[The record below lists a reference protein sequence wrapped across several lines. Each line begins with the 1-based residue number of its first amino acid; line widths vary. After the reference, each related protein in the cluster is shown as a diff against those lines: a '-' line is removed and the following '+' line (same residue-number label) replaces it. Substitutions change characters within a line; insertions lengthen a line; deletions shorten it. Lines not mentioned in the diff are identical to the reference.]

1 MGYPLDVALRYLGSK
16 KRAFISVGT
25 SFAIL
30 GVTLGV
36 AALATVMSVTGGFQ
50 AQFREKVLG
59 VNAHVLVLK
68 YSTDFREYRS
78 IMEQVA
84 KVPGV
89 VGTAPFSINPMMLT
103 HGDATATGVLL
114 KGVDP
119 EKSLG
124 VGAPPGTKPVLILPQ
139 QIVGCQDVYA
149 REGVAA
155 AIACGQSKLTELR
168 LANAK
173 PAERRVND
181 GRLPTFDD
189 IDPRDGGALEE
200 PERDDA
206 GRNVK
211 LIRALEEDIQ
221 RREQEKDAGSAD
233 KKVRVEPGPTEAP
246 AAPRDEPATADAG
259 PPPQGD
265 IEPDGGYRSKL
276 PDDDAVLPTDVDPDP
291 CANPTKVREL
301 PGIVV
306 GVSLAKTLNLVL
318 GDCVTV
324 TSPTIGYSFS
334 GGALKPPVAR
344 RYRVIAMFEAGFD
357 QYDSKLV
364 YTDLYEAQLFYDQ
377 GDTVTGVEAIVDD
390 IDKAP
395 AISKYLAEMLGNGLY
410 HTMDWE
416 ELNHGL
422 FTALKI
428 QQIGMS
434 VVLALIILVAAF
446 TVVATLIMVV
456 LDKKREIAAMKA
468 MGATNGAILRIF
480 LYQGA
485 IIGFVGDALGLLL
498 GLLVCKLI
506 LVYGFPLDPKVYFIS
521 RLPVQVRPLEFLITG
536 QVALAIC
543 LEATILPS
551 LYAADLS
558 PVEGFRDEAGT
569 SEGERRMGWLLS
581 GWFFFLHAVGVAI
594 AVFIAIQ
601 FESGVPFEPRQ
612 RWVLAS
618 VGLASVAGA
627 VCSLG
632 LRLSKRWG
640 AVGFLVLHALV
651 LPALAVEVSA
661 IYARRASLAPWVLA
675 LASALV
681 LLLLV
686 YDVLIAVAMARRWR
700 HLE

>member
-1 MGYPLDVALRYLGSK
+1 MGYPIDVALRYLGSK

-25 SFAIL
+25 AFAIL

-89 VGTAPFSINPMMLT
+89 TGTAPFSINPMMLT

-124 VGAPPGTKPVLILPQ
+124 VGGPPGQKPVLILPQ
-139 QIVGCQDVYA
+139 QIVGC
-149 REGVAA
+149 EEAA
-155 AIACGQSKLTELR
+155 KQGLAAQIACGQSKLVGLR
-168 LANAK
+168 LPDAK
-173 PAERRVND
+173 PAARRVND
-181 GRLPTFDD
+181 GRSFPFDD
-189 IDPRDGGALEE
+189 PEPPDAGSPEE
-200 PERDDA
+200 TEIDDA
-206 GRNVK
+206 GRNLK
-211 LIRALEEDIQ
+211 LIRDLERDIQ
-221 RREQEKDAGSAD
+221 RREQEKDAGRGEAAT
-233 KKVRVEPGPTEAP
+233 PTENRDTATPAP
-246 AAPRDEPATADAG
+246 EADAG
-259 PPPQGD
+259 LAPPGE
-265 IEPDGGYRSKL
+265 IVPDGGYKSVL
-276 PDDDAVLPTDVDPDP
+276 PDDDAQLPSDVDPDP
-291 CANPTKVREL
+291 CANPARVSQL

-306 GVSLAKTLNLVL
+306 GISLAKTLNLEL

-344 RYRVIAMFEAGFD
+344 RYRVIALFQAGFD

-364 YTDLYEAQLFYDQ
+364 YTDLYEAQTFYDQ
-377 GDTVTGVEAIVDD
+377 GDTVTGVEMTVDD
-390 IDKAP
+390 IDQAP
-395 AISKYLAEMLGNGLY
+395 RISKEIGDMLGSGLY

-428 QQIGMS
+428 QQVGMS

-456 LDKKREIAAMKA
+456 LDKKKEIAVMKA
-468 MGATNGAILRIF
+468 MGATDGAILRIF
-480 LYQGA
+480 LYQGG
-485 IIGFVGDALGLLL
+485 IIGLLGAGLGLLL
-498 GLLVCKLI
+498 GLLVCKGL

-521 RLPVQVRPLEFLITG
+521 RLPVQVRPQEFLITG
-536 QVALAIC
+536 EVALAIC

-551 LYAADLS
+551 LYAANLS
-558 PVEGFRDEAGT
+558 PVEGFRDESGS
-569 SEGERRMGWLLS
+569 SEGGRNMGRLLS
-581 GWFFFLHAVGVAI
+581 WSLLLVHAFSVMVAL
-594 AVFIAIQ
+594 VVLIQ
-601 FESGVPFEPRQ
+601 LETSGGLLVQQ
-612 RWVLAS
+612 RWALWV
-618 VGLASVAGA
+618 VGALCVAGA
-627 VCSLG
+627 VCSLA
-632 LRLSKRWG
+632 LRMWKRWG
-640 AVGFLVLHALV
+640 LVGLVAHHVVVIPLWVSLFLKSEGPVRWV
-651 LPALAVEVSA
+651 SFALATLTLL
-661 IYARRASLAPWVLA
+661 SLVI
-675 LASALV
+675 V
-681 LLLLV
+681 GV
-686 YDVLIAVAMARRWR
+686 GGGRRWR
-700 HLE
+700 RLD